1 MLVLA
6 QRALEKAPSVK
17 EKTNPPSNDAPLNA
31 FAELDAHNLE
41 PVPLLDARLT
51 LVLPL
56 QTVAAALKAA
66 GKE

>member
-1 MLVLA
+1 
-6 QRALEKAPSVK
+6 
-17 EKTNPPSNDAPLNA
+17 
-31 FAELDAHNLE
+31 LE